1 LFNKHLIVVDHVIK
15 LKYKTNIFFGKVV
28 TMRIKKIIVAVFV
41 VGLLAVALAGCT
53 RSNNTTTTTTI
64 RDVKVTLGT
73 VTNDVTGTASLA
85 LAKTE
90 NIAFTASGTVD
101 SVAVA
106 LYDTVTQGETLAKLD
121 TTDWDTQIQTLTKS
135 ITTAQRNETAKETAV
150 VKAQNNVAAAQFAK
164 TQRDVDLLS
173 AQAALGDISEVQTA
187 QNAIDSIQQ
196 DINAAQYNQQQAA
209 TRGNVDDLNYW
220 TSQLKLLNAELAVAK
235 ANYKTVVSGTSVN
248 ITSDINLQITKAQ
261 LAVQSAQNAVDNAVS
276 AINDANTA
284 VANAQLDV
292 ADAKSAISDIQ
303 SQIDEIKNYNPLI
316 TAPFDGFITAVN
328 VKGGDSI
335 LKGKV
340 AFTIADP
347 NQFEANFMVS
357 ETDIFSVKVGQTAT
371 VSVDALSGQS
381 FPAKITAIAPLATT
395 TQGVVNYQVTAEI
408 TSLIPISSS
417 SGSAAFGQSGS
428 NTPATGTT
436 TPAAGSTPSASRTPP
451 AGFTPSASFTPPAGF
466 TPGASFTPPAGF
478 TPGAG
483 RTRPAGAG
491 SATSGTPVTLKQGLT
506 ASVSIVIQQ
515 KSNVLV
521 VPNRAITTQLG
532 KTTVQL
538 VNGTSVTTQAVTTGL
553 SDSTNTEIVS
563 GLTEGQTV
571 QVKSSTSSSTG
582 GFGPGGGVQG
592 IRLP

>member
-1 LFNKHLIVVDHVIK
+1 MFL
-15 LKYKTNIFFGKVV
+15 GKVMS
-28 TMRIKKIIVAVFV
+28 MRILKILVAVLV
-41 VGLLAVALAGCT
+41 IGLLVFGAAGCAG
-53 RSNNTTTTTTI
+53 SNSATPTTAI
-64 RDVKVTLGT
+64 RDVKVTSGT

-90 NIAFTASGTVD
+90 NVAFTASGTVD
-101 SVAVA
+101 SVAVS

-135 ITTAQRNETAKETAV
+135 ITTAQRNETAKEATV

-164 TQRDVDLLS
+164 TQRDVDLLA
-173 AQAALGDISEVQTA
+173 AQAALNDISDVQTA
-187 QNAIDSIQQ
+187 QNAVDKVQQ
-196 DINAAQYNQQQAA
+196 DIEFAQYNQQQATA
-209 TRGNVDDLNYW
+209 RAIVDDLNYW

-235 ANYKTVVSGTSVN
+235 ANYKTVVSGVSVN

-261 LAVQSAQNAVDNAVS
+261 LAVQSAQNAVDNAGV

-371 VSVDALSGQS
+371 VSVDALSSQS

-408 TSLIPISSS
+408 TSLIPISA
-417 SGSAAFGQSGS
+417 SGSTAITGQSGS
-428 NTPATGTT
+428 N
-436 TPAAGSTPSASRTPP
+436 TPP
-451 AGFTPSASFTPPAGF
+451 AGFTPSASFTPPAGI
-466 TPGASFTPPAGF
+466 TPGANFTPPAGF

-491 SATSGTPVTLKQGLT
+491 SSTSGTAVTLKQGLT
-506 ASVSIVIQQ
+506 ASVTIVIQQ

-521 VPNRAITTQLG
+521 VPNRAITTQQG

-538 VNGTSVTTQAVTTGL
+538 VNGTTVTTQAVTTGL
-553 SDSTNTEIVS
+553 SDTTNTEIVS

-571 QVKSSTSSSTG
+571 QVKSSTSSSNTNAFG
-582 GFGPGGGVQG
+582 GGGGVQG